1 MNPVQAIMNA
11 FGSAVTGPVQMGQFA
26 QSPTAQPANPVQMAQ
41 QLAQAFRNP
50 QALVQCFFPDAP
62 VGIQSDPDQLLAWLQ
77 QTGKVN
83 HQMVQVA
90 RQMVGR

>member
-11 FGSAVTGPVQMGQFA
+11 FGPAGTNVPMGQFA
-26 QSPTAQPANPVQMAQ
+26 PSPAAQTANPVQMAQ
-41 QLAQAFRNP
+41 QLAQTFRSP
-50 QALVQCFFPDAP
+50 QALVQRFFPDAP
-62 VGIQSDPDQLLAWLQ
+62 AGIQSDPDQLLAWLQ

-83 HQMVQVA
+83 HQMVQMA